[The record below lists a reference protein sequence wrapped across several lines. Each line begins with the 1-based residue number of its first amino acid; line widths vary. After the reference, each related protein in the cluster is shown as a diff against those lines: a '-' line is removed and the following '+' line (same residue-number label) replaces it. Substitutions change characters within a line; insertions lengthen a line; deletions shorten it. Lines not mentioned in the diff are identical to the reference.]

1 MGFPFFVK
9 GPRSPI
15 CPKDGCFALPREAR
29 GVSMSRKLYRVGD
42 EPVSG
47 YRLDDFLGRGGFGQ
61 VWKAIG
67 PGGIEVALKII
78 DDLGR
83 KKGGKELRALR
94 LLKRIRHPNLVA
106 IMAYWCHDADG
117 NLIEDDGSDSL
128 SDDLRDTKQPGDL
141 LTQPEELIIAM
152 ALAEMS
158 LFDRM
163 EQCQKQGLPGIPVNE
178 LLGYMAESAKSID
191 YLNKSHSIQH
201 CDIKPQNILI
211 QSGSAQVCD
220 FGLAKAIGDVRQTS
234 MAAGTMAYGAPEIFD
249 RRGPQASTDQYS
261 LAVSFYELCT
271 GYLPFHEESITAV
284 LDAKKSGNLDFSRVS
299 HAERVVLA
307 RATDRDPT
315 SRYDNVAQMVR
326 ALVRCCPEDES
337 AAQIVQGSPPAAPP
351 LSESARVRQTMA
363 NAALAQTEV
372 MEDQPLEES
381 SMPEE
386 ARQTA
391 AIRDHDTAEFGD
403 AAKVG
408 EDKFGEPATNPA
420 GTLGT
425 VLTLLV
431 VGVFA
436 AGVVAS
442 MWILSIG
449 EGEVSDSGGAISQSS
464 DSAPSID
471 RQHDALEI
479 IAIRIQKAQEN
490 LDASPQETID
500 ACNEAASRLD
510 ELGPMEA
517 LEDGVRK
524 TVLQYRFDSALLRA
538 RAEARLDPPDWIR
551 VGDDL
556 TEVERWRLAGAQLTP
571 SKIALI
577 QTLAIVTDDNCPATE
592 TITAEVRLNALIAT
606 RDAFAA
612 SSDIQN
618 SWTPSDDERDRLK
631 NTLNM
636 WSTILREDLRT
647 ATQDPQGILKN
658 SGSFLKLWPND
669 AEVLT
674 YRGDAHASLHEFSLA
689 QDSFRQAREGATL
702 EQNRQLEARLEVV
715 DNILILREYDGSQA
729 TDVVA
734 KAATSIDNILDEY
747 APAWPSRFVSGLL
760 EEVATDLIVA
770 AEVNRALLDDPQ
782 LKNVLAEFL
791 KDQRLGTSADEL
803 RGRYDKMVNGVHAT
817 LTQQIVSQLQRSDRP
832 DFQQLLLEIKKVNTG
847 ATQNPV
853 LTIGHAECLLEIG
866 YDQSNNAKNWQQ
878 ARTLVRS
885 VSKDSIVDSSYLAYV
900 QALLDAEGANSLKWD
915 DAADH
920 LVRAFSKD
928 AISIM
933 LRAPSHRRKRAVE
946 ILVAGAGRKLQ
957 PRPRTALLKLLE
969 NPFSSEKSA
978 QQTYDWLSTAHRL
991 TKQPI
996 PASTQMALAMAAWY
1010 KPSADKMLANSAS
1023 TDVLEKVAID
1033 EFTREQLPFLLVGC
1047 HAQMDDVTGRKM
1059 QVKAY
1064 SRILALASGE
1074 ERETGT
1080 EVRPLDLYNHIIKPS
1095 IDAASGLVSND
1106 QLDEQTK
1113 RQVASLY
1120 AMKGELLRKNRYETW
1135 PFDNRARETLT
1146 AYDTAVKLEPK
1157 DASYLAGRGNALLD
1171 TARVISAD
1179 MLKQARRD
1187 AEAAIQANPKYPGGH
1202 GLMGVVWL
1210 REAENVPQLAHR
1222 PAVLEKA
1229 VGSLQDALRLSD
1241 AEDPQRADFLT
1252 QSSIAY
1258 TLWANYTIDPTRE
1271 KIKELLVKARDS
1283 AQLATDYDSN
1293 YRDFAYRALG
1303 NSLEDLAWI
1312 CKERENYDK
1321 AITAFTAAIDDQGDN
1336 PEPWRDRG
1344 RCYFKMVDEGGR
1356 DKGLLDKAEHDC
1368 NEALIRNPEF
1378 TEAFFWLGKIHYKK
1392 EEYEQADANLAKAL
1406 GVDPGYLQASQLRV
1420 NIALSQARYEDAD
1433 NLLSEAIE
1441 KAKNDSPQRQQFWA
1455 QWAKS
1460 LRPYPSQ
1467 PGKPASSAMTAR
1479 LPALRKATLFA
1490 AADDSAEAALF
1501 RGKVSELEAKWEDA
1515 IAEFG
1520 NGLTRDASSDDVKA
1534 CLYLSRSGARYF
1546 SENADDDLRKGD
1558 ESLILRDADNAAE
1571 TAVTAYTEAEA
1582 SFQAAQS
1589 RLKAATLLAGDSQ
1602 EAKAKLLL
1610 AKTVENLETAIQLAP
1625 QHSLGSHWKHMLV
1638 VAWQRNDPTIYQREN
1653 DYNKAIQYLQEAYTT
1668 ARTTKDRDSI
1678 GRLRQTLQR
1687 QRASFSN

>member
-1 MGFPFFVK
+1 
-9 GPRSPI
+9 
-15 CPKDGCFALPREAR
+15 
-29 GVSMSRKLYRVGD
+29 MSRKLYRVGD

-117 NLIEDDGSDSL
+117 NLIEDEGSDSL

-141 LTQPEELIIAM
+141 LSQPGELIIAM

-163 EQCQKQGLPGIPVNE
+163 EQCQHQGLPGIPVNE
-178 LLGYMAESAKSID
+178 LLSYMAESAKSID
-191 YLNKSHSIQH
+191 YLNKSHNIQH

-271 GYLPFHEESITAV
+271 GFLPFSEESITAV

-299 HAERVVLA
+299 HAERLVLT
-307 RATDRDPT
+307 RATDCDPT

-337 AAQIVQGSPPAAPP
+337 GAQILPGSPQAAPS
-351 LSESARVRQTMA
+351 LSENARVRQTLA

-372 MEDQPLEES
+372 MEDQLLED
-381 SMPEE
+381 

-391 AIRDHDTAEFGD
+391 AICDRDTAGFDD
-403 AAKVG
+403 AANGV
-408 EDKFGEPATNPA
+408 EDKFSEPATNPA
-420 GTLGT
+420 GKLGT
-425 VLTLLV
+425 LLTLLV

-436 AGVVAS
+436 AGLVAS
-442 MWILSIG
+442 VWILSIG
-449 EGEVSDSGGAISQSS
+449 EGEVSDSGGAISPPS
-464 DSAPSID
+464 DTAPSID
-471 RQHDALEI
+471 QQRDALEI
-479 IAIRIQKAQEN
+479 IAIRIQKAQES

-510 ELGPMEA
+510 ELGPMDA
-517 LEDGVRK
+517 LEDGIGK
-524 TVLQYRFDSALLRA
+524 TVLQHRFDSALLRA
-538 RAEARLDPPDWIR
+538 RAEARLDSPDWIR

-577 QTLAIVTDDNCPATE
+577 QTLAIVTDDNYPATE
-592 TITAEVRLNALIAT
+592 TISAEVRLNALIAT
-606 RDAFAA
+606 RDAFTALPEIE
-612 SSDIQN
+612 DN
-618 SWTPSDDERDRLK
+618 WTPAEGERDRLK

-636 WSTILREDLRT
+636 WSAILREDLRI
-647 ATQDPQGILKN
+647 ATQDPNVILKN

-702 EQNRQLEARLEVV
+702 EQNRHLDARLEVV
-715 DNILILREYDGSQA
+715 DNILILREYEVSQPIE
-729 TDVVA
+729 VVT
-734 KAATSIDNILDEY
+734 KAATSIDKILDEY
-747 APAWPSRFVSGLL
+747 ATTWPPRFVSGLL
-760 EEVATDLIVA
+760 MEVATGLVVA
-770 AEVNRALLDDPQ
+770 AETNGAFLDDPQ
-782 LKNVLAEFL
+782 FKKVSAEFL
-791 KDQRLGTSADEL
+791 KDERLGASADEL
-803 RGRYDKMVNGVHAT
+803 RGRYDELINGVHAT
-817 LTQQIVSQLQRSDRP
+817 LTQRIVSQLQRP
-832 DFQQLLLEIKKVNTG
+832 DPPDYQQLLSEIEEATTG

-853 LTIGHAECLLEIG
+853 LTIGHAECLLELG
-866 YDQSNNAKNWQQ
+866 SDQPDKARNWQL

-885 VSKDSIVDSSYLAYV
+885 VSKDSIVDPSYLAYV

-915 DAADH
+915 EAAD
-920 LVRAFSKD
+920 RIAQAFSKD
-928 AISIM
+928 AISVM

-946 ILVAGAGRKLQ
+946 ILVAGAERKLQ
-957 PRPRTALLKLLE
+957 SRPRTPLLKLLE

-991 TKQPI
+991 EKQPI
-996 PASTQMALAMAAWY
+996 SSTTQMALAMAAWY
-1010 KPSADKMLANSAS
+1010 KPSPDKTLANSAS
-1023 TDVLEKVAID
+1023 NDVLEKVAIE
-1033 EFTREQLPFLLVGC
+1033 EFTRQQVPFLLVGC
-1047 HAQMDDVTGRKM
+1047 HAQVDDVTGRKM
-1059 QVKAY
+1059 QVKVY
-1064 SRILALASGE
+1064 SRILAFASGE
-1074 ERETGT
+1074 EAATGN

-1106 QLDEQTK
+1106 QLDEPMK
-1113 RQVASLY
+1113 RRVASLY
-1120 AMKGELLRKNRYETW
+1120 AMKGELLRKNRYEAW
-1135 PFDNRARETLT
+1135 PFDNRVGEART

-1157 DASYLAGRGNALLD
+1157 VASYLAGRGNSLLD

-1179 MLKQARRD
+1179 MLKQTRRD
-1187 AEAAIQANPKYPGGH
+1187 AEAAIQADPKYPGGH
-1202 GLMGVVWL
+1202 GLMGGVWL
-1210 REAENVPQLAHR
+1210 REANNLPQLAQR

-1241 AEDPQRADFLT
+1241 ADDPQRADFLT

-1258 TLWANYTIDPTRE
+1258 TLWANYTLDPTRK

-1321 AITAFTAAIDDQGDN
+1321 AIAAFTAAIDDQGDN

-1344 RCYFKMVDEGGR
+1344 RCYYKMVDEGGR
-1356 DKGLLDKAEHDC
+1356 DKSLLDKAAHDC

-1392 EEYEQADANLAKAL
+1392 EEFEQADANLAKAL
-1406 GVDPGYLQASQLRV
+1406 GVDPGYLQASRLRV
-1420 NIALSQARYEDAD
+1420 NIAVSQARYDDAD
-1433 NLLSEAIE
+1433 NLLGEAIE
-1441 KAKNDSPQRQQFWA
+1441 KAKNDSLQRQQFWA
-1455 QWAKS
+1455 QWAIS

-1467 PGKPASSAMTAR
+1467 PGKLASPAMTAR
-1479 LPALRKATLFA
+1479 LPALRKATPLA

-1515 IAEFG
+1515 ITQFG

-1534 CLYLSRSGARYF
+1534 RLYLSRSGARYF
-1546 SENADDDLRKGD
+1546 SESADVDLRKGNQ
-1558 ESLILRDADNAAE
+1558 SLILRDADNATE
-1571 TAVTAYTEAEA
+1571 TAVTSHTKAEA

-1589 RLKAATLLAGDSQ
+1589 RLKAATLLAGDSK
-1602 EAKAKLLL
+1602 EAEAKLLL
-1610 AKTVENLETAIQLAP
+1610 AKTVENLETAIRLSP
-1625 QHSLGSHWKHMLV
+1625 QHALGSHWKHMLV
-1638 VAWQRNDPTIYQREN
+1638 VAWQRSDPTIYQREK
-1653 DYNKAIQYLQEAYTT
+1653 DFNKAIQYLQEAYTT
-1668 ARTTKDRDSI
+1668 ARSTKDRDSI

-1687 QRASFSN
+1687 QRASFLN